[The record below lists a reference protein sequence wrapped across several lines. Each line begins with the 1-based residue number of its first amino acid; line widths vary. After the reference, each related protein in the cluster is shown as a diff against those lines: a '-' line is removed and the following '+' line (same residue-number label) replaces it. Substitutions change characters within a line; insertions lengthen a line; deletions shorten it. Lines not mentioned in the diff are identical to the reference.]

1 MNYQKNRFSQNYSE
15 DLNRDFEAVN
25 RALRVLSACTQA
37 VIRATDE
44 ATLLQTL
51 CNLITEEA
59 AYRMAWVGYVC
70 YDEAKSV
77 TPVAS
82 SGFEDGY
89 LKTVN
94 ITWADTERGQ
104 GPSGRAIR
112 AQKPIACQNMTTDP
126 RYGPWREA
134 AQKRGYESSL
144 GLPLCDQGDVF
155 GVLSIYSAEAEAFN
169 NGELQL
175 LTELA
180 DSLSFGIITL
190 RRKEA
195 LQESEQRYRQLVQTQ
210 SDLICRSL
218 PDTTITFANESLCR
232 VLGFS
237 LEELKGKKW
246 LDFAN
251 PNDLQN
257 ILERISQ
264 LTPEKPSFLSENR
277 YARVNGQI
285 GWTQWINQG
294 IFNTQGELIDIQ
306 SVGRDI
312 TELKQVESALRE
324 SEERYR
330 LLAENI
336 NDLVCIHQPDGKY
349 LYVSLS
355 CESLLGYT
363 YDEMMQ
369 TEPYTLCHPEDRDR
383 IIQDNIAS
391 MQTIKSIPITYRMRH
406 KSGDYIWFETLTKPI
421 LDSKGQ
427 IIRLQTTSRDVTER
441 ILAQNQLKY
450 EALHDTLTGLPN
462 RLLLM
467 ERLELA
473 INRINSSENYH
484 FGVLFLDLD
493 RFKVIND
500 SLGHLTGDQLLIIM
514 AQKLQ
519 SIIRTTDLA
528 ARLGGDEF
536 VILLDDI
543 KDIQDCIRVTE
554 RIFAELTDPLMIET
568 REIYINTS
576 IGIVFGSKD
585 YENATQ
591 LLRDADIAM
600 YRAKNQGKAR
610 YEIFNA
616 QMHAEAIIRLHLEND
631 LRQALAKLTL
641 DKTHPEFVL
650 YYQPIIAL
658 ETEQLAG
665 FEALI
670 RWIHPTKGLIPPGE
684 FIPIAEETGLITL
697 LDYWVLGTAC
707 EQLSAWQKI
716 LPHTS
721 HLKVS
726 VNLTAPDLRQKNL
739 LQEVDRVLSETNL
752 PSHCLILEITESML
766 IDDIDHT
773 ITVLENLKKRGIKI
787 SIDDFGTGYSSLSYL
802 HRLPVDNLKVDRSFV
817 NQIQE
822 DYQRKEQIIKT
833 IITLSDNLELNAI
846 AEGIE
851 TRQQLERLQQLK
863 YQFGQGYLFSKP
875 LSSDDALEFIKIKM
889 VSTSHF
895 D

>member
-1 MNYQKNRFSQNYSE
+1 M
-15 DLNRDFEAVN
+15 
-25 RALRVLSACTQA
+25 
-37 VIRATDE
+37 
-44 ATLLQTL
+44 
-51 CNLITEEA
+51 
-59 AYRMAWVGYVC
+59 
-70 YDEAKSV
+70 
-77 TPVAS
+77 
-82 SGFEDGY
+82 
-89 LKTVN
+89 
-94 ITWADTERGQ
+94 
-104 GPSGRAIR
+104 
-112 AQKPIACQNMTTDP
+112 
-126 RYGPWREA
+126 
-134 AQKRGYESSL
+134 
-144 GLPLCDQGDVF
+144 
-155 GVLSIYSAEAEAFN
+155 SIYSVEADAFN

-180 DSLSFGIITL
+180 DSLSFGIISL

-195 LQESEQRYRQLVQTQ
+195 LRESEDRYRQLVQTQ

-218 PDTTITFANESLCR
+218 ADTTITFANESLCR
-232 VLGFS
+232 VLGCS

-246 LDFAN
+246 LEFAV
-251 PNDLQN
+251 PDDLQS

-264 LTPEKPSFLSENR
+264 LTPEKPSFLSEHR
-277 YARVNGQI
+277 YDRANGQI

-294 IFNTQGELIDIQ
+294 IFNVQGELIEIQ

-336 NDLVCIHQPDGKY
+336 NDLVCIHQLDGKY

-363 YDEMMQ
+363 YDEMMR
-369 TEPYTLCHPEDRDR
+369 TDPYTLWHPEDRHR

-391 MQTIKSIPITYRMRH
+391 VQTIKPIPITYRMRH

-421 LDSKGQ
+421 LDSNGQ
-427 IIRLQTTSRDVTER
+427 VVRLQTTSRDVTER

-473 INRINSSENYH
+473 INRFNRSENYH
-484 FGVLFLDLD
+484 FAVLFLDLD

-500 SLGHLTGDQLLIIM
+500 SLGHLTGDQLLIII

-519 SIIRTTDLA
+519 SMIRTTDLA

-554 RIFAELTDPLMIET
+554 RIFTELADPLIIDT

-585 YENATQ
+585 YQDATQ

-616 QMHAEAIIRLHLEND
+616 QMHTEAITRLHLEND
-631 LRQALAKLTL
+631 LRQALAKLDA
-641 DKTHPEFVL
+641 DKTPPEFVL
-650 YYQPIIAL
+650 YYQPIIDL
-658 ETEQLAG
+658 DTEQLAG

-697 LDYWVLGTAC
+697 LDYWVLRTAC

-726 VNLTAPDLRQKNL
+726 VNLTAQDLQQKNL
-739 LQEVDRVLSETNL
+739 LEVVDRVLYETNL
-752 PSHCLILEITESML
+752 PCCCLILEITESML
-766 IDDIDHT
+766 IDDIEHT
-773 ITVLENLKKRGIKI
+773 ITVLENLKKCGIKI

-817 NQIQE
+817 NQMQE
-822 DYQRKEQIIKT
+822 HQRNDQIIKT
-833 IITLSDNLELNAI
+833 IITLSKHLELKAI

-851 TRQQLERLQQLK
+851 TREQLERLQQLK
-863 YQFGQGYLFSKP
+863 YQ
-875 LSSDDALEFIKIKM
+875 
-889 VSTSHF
+889 
-895 D
+895 